1 MKERPILFNGA
12 MVRAVLD
19 GSKTQ
24 TRRIVK
30 LPHEN
35 PLGQWEPSTVGGP
48 EGGQT
53 TSGATIPRQAS
64 IWHTRTGDN
73 LMCPYGQPGDQ
84 LWVRESYADAGCRL
98 TYRADL
104 DDGAHCKV
112 QKWTPSIHMFRADSR
127 ILLEIVSVRVERLSE
142 ISETNALAEGITYS
156 QLPENP
162 QDDQRA
168 RTWYRGLWE
177 QINGAGSWSA
187 NPWVWVVEFR
197 KVDT

>member
-1 MKERPILFNGA
+1 MNERPILFNGA

-24 TRRIVK
+24 TRRIMKPQMAYGDVCGLFSSWY
-30 LPHEN
+30 LPTSE
-35 PLGQWEPSTVGGP
+35 TGGILWP
-48 EGGQT
+48 NAKDQIL
-53 TSGATIPRQAS
+53 S
-64 IWHTRTGDN
+64 
-73 LMCPYGQPGDQ
+73 MCPYGQPGDQ

-142 ISETNALAEGITYS
+142 ISETNAMAEGITYS